1 MSLSH
6 PGSAFWSQLQHASHV
21 ARQRPRKSS
30 GRRPTNIGC
39 TRTAALP
46 VLATILHNTVLYV
59 MSHVGKNN
67 HTDTMPY
74 ITNNTTIYVGWPI
87 WALPDTLSGQFY
99 GLSCQTQWL
108 DINQCGL
115 CLKSWWKFWC
125 WGEGV
130 EEWIWSW
137 YGAFLPKNADD
148 ILYIHWIHC
157 IHYIMSQPVVWT
169 RWLYGQKII
178 LGGCWYWHRQLVY
191 WVVGWPLPA
200 KRLDINQCIDGAQLI
215 TTSTD
220 DHAQICRSQ
229 TPASKYLKCLS
240 GECGR
245 STAGQ

>member
-1 MSLSH
+1 MLH
-6 PGSAFWSQLQHASHV
+6 QHASHV

-130 EEWIWSW
+130 EKWIWSW
-137 YGAFLPKNADD
+137 YGAFLPTTTDD
-148 ILYIHWIHC
+148 ILCIHWIHC
-157 IHYIMSQPVVWT
+157 IHYNVPTCCLNPMVIWT
-169 RWLYGQKII
+169 ENYIRRMLILTPTTGV
-178 LGGCWYWHRQLVY
+178 LGGGL
-191 WVVGWPLPA
+191 A
-200 KRLDINQCIDGAQLI
+200 A
-215 TTSTD
+215 
-220 DHAQICRSQ
+220 
-229 TPASKYLKCLS
+229 ASKAIGYKSMHWWGTTDHNFNWWSRPDLPIANTCIKIS
-240 GECGR
+240 
-245 STAGQ
+245 